1 MKKPLKDNDVVP
13 DNIKALKHDM
23 RNQLSNIQ
31 LAIEQLRFEI
41 QDTANA
47 DCKFY
52 MDTIASSCEK
62 MTSLL
67 KEDHSS
73 KNQ

>member
-1 MKKPLKDNDVVP
+1 MEKRPKDTDHGP
-13 DNIKALKHDM
+13 DSIKALKHDI

-41 QDTANA
+41 QDVANA

-52 MDTIASSCEK
+52 MDTIATSCEK

-67 KEDHSS
+67 KDDLHG
-73 KNQ
+73 KK

>member
-1 MKKPLKDNDVVP
+1 MKQIPKVTDSRP
-13 DNIKALKHDM
+13 DNIKALKHDI

-41 QDTANA
+41 QDIANA

-52 MDTIASSCEK
+52 MDTIATSCEK

-67 KEDHSS
+67 KDDLDG
-73 KNQ
+73 KK

>member
-1 MKKPLKDNDVVP
+1 MKKQGDDDSVEPVGAKT
-13 DNIKALKHDM
+13 LKHDM

-31 LAIEQLRFEI
+31 LAIEQLRYEI
-41 QDTANA
+41 QDIANA

-67 KEDHSS
+67 KD
-73 KNQ
+73 

>member
-1 MKKPLKDNDVVP
+1 MKKPLNSDTPP

-41 QDTANA
+41 QDIANA
-47 DCKFY
+47 DCQFY
-52 MDTIASSCEK
+52 MDTIATSCEK

-67 KEDHSS
+67 KDAP
-73 KNQ
+73 QQ

>member
-1 MKKPLKDNDVVP
+1 MKKPLKDTDAGS
-13 DNIKALKHDM
+13 DSIKALKHDM

-41 QDTANA
+41 QDSANA

-52 MDTIASSCEK
+52 MDTIATSCEK
-62 MTSLL
+62 MTALL
-67 KEDHSS
+67 KDDHNI
-73 KNQ
+73 KKD

>member
-1 MKKPLKDNDVVP
+1 MKKPLKDTDAGP
-13 DNIKALKHDM
+13 DSIKALKHDM

-41 QDTANA
+41 QDSANA

-52 MDTIASSCEK
+52 MDTIATSCEK
-62 MTSLL
+62 MTALL
-67 KEDHSS
+67 KDDHNI
-73 KNQ
+73 KKD